1 MKTSKPVKSAGR
13 PKKAATAA
21 KTVKSAKSVPAKK
34 ATVSKSVPVK
44 KAAASK
50 GLTSKKAPGSGS
62 VKAKAVRTKKV
73 ASVKPGPTE
82 EEIRAK
88 ATEIYNERVSRGEFG
103 SPEEDWFRAIESL
116 KKK

>member
-21 KTVKSAKSVPAKK
+21 KAVKSAKSVPAKK
-34 ATVSKSVPVK
+34 T
-44 KAAASK
+44 AASK

-62 VKAKAVRTKKV
+62 VKAKTVKTKKV

-82 EEIRAK
+82 EEIRAR